1 MSILKEASLEKI
13 RSFRKALF
21 KVAIWV
27 FVGGVIMGALFV
39 LFGGTESAE
48 AFGRVM
54 GTLFAVAVLLAVASN
69 CFRLLEEEASAVQVF
84 AMIGLGFSIFAALL
98 VILEVWGLF
107 VTEETVTT
115 TCFSSVKCNSYH
127 ITIMG
132 KILSV
137 VADIAALGVL
147 GANIMAIN
155 EYDKGS
161 VLRPLKITATVCLCI
176 EFIYVII
183 ITCVDELVFNE
194 TNARLAALAG
204 FAGLIWILAWFVAWI
219 ISRNARKQLTKND
232 RASEHE
238 LLEKVQ
244 KQLDDLAKAN
254 AGANAK
260 AADTADSADSAG
272 AEMSEEE
279 KKMREEIEKRVRAEL
294 IEKEIREKVEAEMKA
309 KKAAEK

>member
-1 MSILKEASLEKI
+1 
-13 RSFRKALF
+13 
-21 KVAIWV
+21 
-27 FVGGVIMGALFV
+27 MGALFV

-54 GTLFAVAVLLAVASN
+54 GTLFTIAILLAVASN
-69 CFRLLEEEASAVQVF
+69 CFRLLEEEAGAVQVF
-84 AMIGLGFSIFAALL
+84 AMIGLGFSIAAA
-98 VILEVWGLF
+98 ILIILNVWGLF
-107 VTEETVTT
+107 VIEECIGYGIYNSSWCTT
-115 TCFSSVKCNSYH
+115 H
-127 ITIMG
+127 RITTMG
-132 KILSV
+132 KIMSV
-137 VADIAALGVL
+137 ISDIAALGVL

-194 TNARLAALAG
+194 ANARLAALAG

-254 AGANAK
+254 AGANTK
-260 AADTADSADSAG
+260 AAVDSADSVSV
-272 AEMSEEE
+272 EMSEEE

-309 KKAAEK
+309 KKAAEE